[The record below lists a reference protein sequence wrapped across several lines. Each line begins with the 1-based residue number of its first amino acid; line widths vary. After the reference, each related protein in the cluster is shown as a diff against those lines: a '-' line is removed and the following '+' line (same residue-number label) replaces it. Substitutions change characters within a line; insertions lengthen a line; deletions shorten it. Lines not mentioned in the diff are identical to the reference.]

1 MRKHDAKGG
10 TRLAKGEPA
19 REGRRAALRGK
30 RAPMRVSDFDLLIVP
45 RLGGAA
51 EGDWPGRWRSKLST
65 ARLVHPADPAERRRE
80 AWTEA
85 VAGAAREAIR
95 PVLFV
100 GHGVGAAAIVDAAR
114 ALDGTD
120 VRGAFLVAPP
130 DEAGLA
136 RLAAPEWTPAR
147 MPLPWPSMV
156 IASRS
161 DPDGAYEAV
170 AALALDWG
178 AELIDAGHA
187 GGLDALS
194 GHGPWPEGLMRLA
207 AFIKRIGERPSRD
220 SRREIRH

>member
-1 MRKHDAKGG
+1 
-10 TRLAKGEPA
+10 
-19 REGRRAALRGK
+19 
-30 RAPMRVSDFDLLIVP
+30 
-45 RLGGAA
+45 
-51 EGDWPGRWRSKLST
+51 
-65 ARLVHPADPAERRRE
+65 
-80 AWTEA
+80 
-85 VAGAAREAIR
+85 
-95 PVLFV
+95 
-100 GHGVGAAAIVDAAR
+100 
-114 ALDGTD
+114 

-207 AFIKRIGERPSRD
+207 AFIKGIGERPSRD
-220 SRREIRH
+220 SRREIHH